1 MVPEADD
8 TSKSDTV
15 IGDAEGGGWCL
26 KVKDDKRK
34 LGRGL
39 NAWLGQTADWA
50 SEKNMAESMRWARK
64 ISEGIP
70 VSQNG
75 MKIQIEKHFCV
86 AKNWKFDSNGF
97 FFFKTYTSEILFCL
111 SCRVEQNGKNKI

>member
-1 MVPEADD
+1 VPEADD
-8 TSKSDTV
+8 TSKSDAV

-34 LGRGL
+34 LGQGL

-50 SEKNMAESMRWARK
+50 SEKNMVESMRWARK

-86 AKNWKFDSNGF
+86 AENWKFDSNGF
-97 FFFKTYTSEILFCL
+97 F
-111 SCRVEQNGKNKI
+111 QNIYE